1 MARGMNKSPKQA
13 EKLLMVLLDGQEVT
27 MIAIESMLGT
37 QFEFYRLSTYLW
49 NLKTAG
55 ADIRRNKVGRKVV
68 SLQLLNHEVMATYAG
83 ARGLIAPPALVL
95 TPEDLMVAA
104 G

>member
-13 EKLLMVLLDGQEVT
+13 EKLLLVLLDGHEAT
-27 MIAIESMLGT
+27 MAEIETLLGN

-55 ADIRRNKVGRKVV
+55 AEIRRNKVGRKVV
-68 SLQLLNHEVMATYAG
+68 SLQLMNHEFMATYAG
-83 ARGLIAPPALVL
+83 DRGLIAPPALVL
-95 TPEDLMVAA
+95 TPEDLMVASV
-104 G
+104 